1 MAGQYNLIVDYDKPL
16 LQTHLDKNLCQYWNV
31 ILPIV

>member
-16 LQTHLDKNLCQYWNV
+16 LQTHQDKNLCPYWNV
-31 ILPIV
+31 ILPII